1 MSVVCGVGVGGFALL
16 RECECEGEGRGVCCL
31 SKVVLPVNGPMS
43 QSRESVSKSGVSG
56 PVTRGWGGQ
65 VLDGL
70 AMGGWLRHHKMP
82 CRFLMMGV
90 GMGDGDGGWGWV
102 KGNFGVSMSPTSHIR
117 SVIAPFGS
125 APHSHLYFR
134 PSHTPPFLSLFPR
147 PLVMPDLGCVFR
159 PHSSPCRAAKGKQ
172 PRATRRDGAS
182 RDWTRC
188 AEASLRTLPEG
199 NRRS

>member
-1 MSVVCGVGVGGFALL
+1 MLVVCGVGVGGFALL

-90 GMGDGDGGWGWV
+90 GMGDGDGL
-102 KGNFGVSMSPTSHIR
+102 KGTLGCQCRRLPTSAQ
-117 SVIAPFGS
+117 SS
-125 APHSHLYFR
+125 R
-134 PSHTPPFLSLFPR
+134 PSAL
-147 PLVMPDLGCVFR
+147 
-159 PHSSPCRAAKGKQ
+159 
-172 PRATRRDGAS
+172 
-182 RDWTRC
+182 
-188 AEASLRTLPEG
+188 LRTHISISGRLTPLH
-199 NRRS
+199 S